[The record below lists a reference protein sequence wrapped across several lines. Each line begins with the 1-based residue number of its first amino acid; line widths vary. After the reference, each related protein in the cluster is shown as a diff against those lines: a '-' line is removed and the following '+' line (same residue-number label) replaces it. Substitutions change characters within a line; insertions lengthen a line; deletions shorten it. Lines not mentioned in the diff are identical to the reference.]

1 MSTPL
6 ADVEARALIA
16 GEIVMAFV
24 PRHSLTEGD
33 EFPVV
38 AGRRAAPEDVDPAY
52 RRWIGEPLPAGEW
65 IGVVEVVHPAALL
78 DPDSGRSRHVFT
90 RPGDGDLVILR
101 VFDDGGRP
109 VLSDE
114 AFEARVKSI
123 EGALNR

>member
-1 MSTPL
+1 MNAPL
-6 ADVEARALIA
+6 ADVEARARIA
-16 GEIVMAFV
+16 GEIVVAFV

-38 AGRRAAPEDVDPAY
+38 AGRLAAPEDVEPAY
-52 RRWIGEPLPAGEW
+52 RRWAGEPLPDGEW

-78 DPDSGRSRHVFT
+78 DPDSGRSRHVFS
-90 RPGDGDLVILR
+90 RPGEGDLVILR
-101 VFDDGGRP
+101 VYDGSGRP

-114 AFEARVKSI
+114 AFDARVKSI